1 LIGGKKP
8 EVVKMTKDEIEKD
21 RIRQVRLARLGQS
34 TSSQPS
40 GNDVNMSPMKEAI
53 VEKVE
58 KTKAMIQ
65 LDNQIAEKKAEEIRK
80 EVEEKKNLDALKVKE
95 ARINKD
101 LDERKQKEV
110 EKVNEQKERNRDP
123 KVAEHLQ
130 GNLELIYLYSFDN
143 S

>member
-1 LIGGKKP
+1 LIGEKKP
-8 EVVKMTKDEIEKD
+8 EVVKMTKDEVEKD

-40 GNDVNMSPMKEAI
+40 GNDVNMSPIKEAI

-58 KTKAMIQ
+58 KTKAMQQ
-65 LDNQIAEKKAEEIRK
+65 LDNQIAEKKAEEIK
-80 EVEEKKNLDALKVKE
+80 KAAEEKNNLDAMKEKE
-95 ARINKD
+95 ARKNKD
-101 LDERKQKEV
+101 LDERRQKEV

-130 GNLELIYLYSFDN
+130 GNL
-143 S
+143 